1 MSNSNIFRF
10 RYLVALILL
19 VILVA
24 AVGNAANLTVNAAG
38 QNVVEGTSNVYAGD
52 TATVTYSIDNA
63 TGNVIATVATTD
75 SFDALSA
82 DFGAGSGYQSCVDAG
97 GGVSWTCTLS
107 NADVNGST
115 SISIIAT
122 ADN

>member
-1 MSNSNIFRF
+1 MSNSKIFRF

-24 AVGNAANLTVNAAG
+24 AVGNAANLTVNDPG
-38 QNVVEGTSNVYAGD
+38 QNVVEGSSNVYAGD

-63 TGNVIATVATTD
+63 TGNVLATVSTTD
-75 SFDALSA
+75 AFDELSA
-82 DFGAGSGYQSCVDAG
+82 DFGAGSGYVSCVDAG
-97 GGVSWTCTLS
+97 GGVSWTCTLP
-107 NADVNGST
+107 NADVNAST
-115 SISIIAT
+115 SITIIAA